1 MFNKY
6 LIYFN
11 YLDYVKRVI
20 KQTTW
25 LSVGCGT
32 FLIGLALGRR
42 WPSYWWC
49 YSAVGLVTCLAGYRT
64 KARLWIIG
72 IALICL
78 GIGIYKGA
86 TYKQKLVVYES
97 LFGKQVV
104 IETTATS
111 DATYSVSQNL
121 GFDAGSL
128 QLVTPEHKPLPGIMK
143 FEIRGLPA
151 VYRNDRLRIGGKIYP
166 AGGSRQ
172 ASMKFAPAQL
182 ISHHVNWLESIRLKF
197 VAAMQTTLPEPLAS
211 FGLGILVG
219 QRTTLPKD
227 VNDQLSTVGL
237 THIIA
242 VSGYNLTIIVQ
253 FVSKKLGKRSKF
265 QIMVLSTSMIC
276 IFILITGFSASIVR
290 AGIVSML
297 SLGAWYYGR
306 SIKPILLLLLSAVIT
321 AGWNPVYLWSDIGW
335 WLSFLAFFGVLV
347 IGPLITAFFWRDS
360 EPRGLMPLMI
370 ESASAQIMAAPF
382 IMYIFKQA
390 SLISLVSNVIIVPL
404 VPLSM
409 LLLMIAGVGGMIL
422 PQIAAW
428 LAWPAR
434 TLTSYML
441 EVVQLLS
448 KVPYARVTWPISVIQ
463 LGAIYCLIVA
473 CCWFMWFKTKPNY
486 AKITDEAEVV

>member
-1 MFNKY
+1 M
-6 LIYFN
+6 
-11 YLDYVKRVI
+11 
-20 KQTTW
+20 
-25 LSVGCGT
+25 
-32 FLIGLALGRR
+32 
-42 WPSYWWC
+42 
-49 YSAVGLVTCLAGYRT
+49 VGLVFCVIGYR
-64 KARLWIIG
+64 ARRWLWLLG
-72 IALICL
+72 VAAICFGVGL
-78 GIGIYKGA
+78 YKGA
-86 TYKQKLVVYES
+86 IYKQKLAVYET
-97 LFGKQVV
+97 LFGKAVV
-104 IETTATS
+104 VEATATS
-111 DATYSVSQNL
+111 DATYSENQNL

-128 QLVTPEHKPLPGIMK
+128 QLIEPETRPLPGLMK

-151 VYRNDRLRIGGKIYP
+151 VYRNDRLRISGKIYP

-172 ASMKFAPAQL
+172 ASMKFSSATL
-182 ISHHVNWLESIRLKF
+182 ISRHVNQLESIRLRF

-227 VNDQLSTVGL
+227 VNDQLSAVGL

-253 FVSKKLGKRSKF
+253 FVSKKLGKRSKY
-265 QIMVLSTSMIC
+265 QITVLSTAFIGT
-276 IFILITGFSASIVR
+276 FILITGFSASIVR

-306 SIKPILLLLLSAVIT
+306 NIKPILLLLLSAVIT

-347 IGPLITAFFWRDS
+347 IGPLITAYFWKES

-463 LGAIYCLIVA
+463 LCAIYCLIIA
-473 CCWFMWFKTKPNY
+473 SCWFMWFKTKPKY
-486 AKITDEAEVV
+486 VKITDETEAS